1 MFKPPELLYNSDQD
15 QDTTEG
21 YVLLMDELCPSPIP
35 VPVSTLARLIK
46 KKLKVIAY
54 SSLLERSGKLEDDQ
68 ESICPVCLDCIEG
81 RDEVREPCNCSH
93 VFHLKCLDSWVDQ
106 AHVTCPTCR
115 SMLFPKKVGAAAMYL
130 LAFQDSLTDEQVS
143 WSSKTIYT
151 YIYGATIPKFLSVCK
166 IIIFFDLIY
175 ASWILLSFFLSLSDF
190 QFFISSST
198 LNYCKAWVTCLFY
211 TKVNYISSQMNW
223 HNIPYQIWK

>member
-1 MFKPPELLYNSDQD
+1 
-15 QDTTEG
+15 
-21 YVLLMDELCPSPIP
+21 
-35 VPVSTLARLIK
+35 
-46 KKLKVIAY
+46 
-54 SSLLERSGKLEDDQ
+54 
-68 ESICPVCLDCIEG
+68 
-81 RDEVREPCNCSH
+81 
-93 VFHLKCLDSWVDQ
+93 
-106 AHVTCPTCR
+106 
-115 SMLFPKKVGAAAMYL
+115 MLFPKKVGAAAMYL

-151 YIYGATIPKFLSVCK
+151 YIYGATIPKFLSICK